1 MKNNIK
7 YLFYPFTEQSYAIVK
22 AMIQLNIKVDVIA
35 AKGTGYVGKS
45 IGYSMNRLEPKQIVK
60 SLDEIDIEDYNALI
74 LPEDFKCIYYEDEIE
89 ILLKGV
95 HKNQIEIYYCGNDTQ
110 LKEKLRDI
118 SIMEIDSTNLLLRH
132 IERSKALNELPLFQ
146 SHVPI
151 IYIGGLMETKDSF
164 DIALQLKIKLEKQDY
179 KCALVSQYRD
189 GMLFGTFPY
198 PAQFMGNK
206 STVEDQIISFNRWIE
221 AIDYCYK
228 PDLILIDVPK
238 GMMQYSR
245 SFHNSF
251 GIYPQMMAT
260 TLPPDFLIL
269 TISKDNTDK
278 EQLEKIN
285 QNFSQKL
292 GKKVDVFHISNS
304 MFNIQPNASS
314 ISEKPLLIREK
325 KINMAINSLSDS
337 LNYKFVNLTL
347 NHEVEKLVEVLL
359 SKFS

>member
-7 YLFYPFTEQSYAIVK
+7 YLFYPFTQQSYAIVK

-35 AKGTGYVGKS
+35 AKGTGCVGKS
-45 IGYSMNRLEPKQIVK
+45 IGYSMNRLEPKQLVK
-60 SLDEIDIEDYNALI
+60 SLGEIDIEDYNVLI
-74 LPEDFKCIYYEDEIE
+74 LPEDFKYIYHEDEIE

-95 HKNQIEIYYCGNDTQ
+95 YKNQIEIYYCGNDLQ
-110 LKEKLRDI
+110 LQENFRDI
-118 SIMEIDSTNLLLRH
+118 SIKEIDSTELLLRH
-132 IERSKALNELPLFQ
+132 IERSKVLNELPLFQ
-146 SHVPI
+146 SQVPI

-164 DIALQLKIKLEKQDY
+164 DIALQLKIELERQDY
-179 KCALVSQYRD
+179 KCVLVSQYRD

-198 PAQFMGNK
+198 PTQFMGNK
-206 STVEDQIISFNRWIE
+206 SAIEDQIVSFNSWIE

-228 PDLILIDVPK
+228 PDLILLDVPK

-285 QNFSQKL
+285 QHFSQKL
-292 GKKVDVFHISNS
+292 GKKVDIFHVSNS
-304 MFNIQPNASS
+304 VFNIQPNTSS
-314 ISEKPLLIREK
+314 ISEKPLLIGEK
-325 KINMAINSLSDS
+325 KINIAIDSVSHSLD
-337 LNYKFVNLTL
+337 YKFANLTL

-359 SKFS
+359 NKFS